1 MLAIVNE
8 ANVSEEAREKAKS
21 KLKETIEEYN
31 SSLNK
36 EATDT
41 EIENALSVTTSEND
55 VNKQSYENYK
65 KLAEAKVRVSAS
77 MSDTIAQNWQAALN
91 GDTSNIKSDLSDT
104 GGYSGTEPTTTQSG
118 KKLIKIKLQ
127 NI

>member
-65 KLAEAKVRVSAS
+65 
-77 MSDTIAQNWQAALN
+77 N
-91 GDTSNIKSDLSDT
+91 
-104 GGYSGTEPTTTQSG
+104 
-118 KKLIKIKLQ
+118 
-127 NI
+127 